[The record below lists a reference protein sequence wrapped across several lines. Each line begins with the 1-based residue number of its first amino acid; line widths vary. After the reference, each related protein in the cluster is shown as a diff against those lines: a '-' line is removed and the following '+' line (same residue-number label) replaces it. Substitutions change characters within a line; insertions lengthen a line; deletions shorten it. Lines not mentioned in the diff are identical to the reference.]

1 MYRHVQKFSLSLA
14 IDQLSEGLVM
24 KLSRKIALIL
34 AFAIFLPSMSVLS
47 STAEASTA
55 PAFCSTTNY
64 LVMANSLTNAASV
77 AITSTFPGALV
88 GDLSQVELNG
98 FSQNIFNTVTL
109 QTNASAFSLAMTT
122 LLGNI
127 ATLVATPATQVLQ
140 TTDLTT
146 VYTPGF
152 AASTFGPGVYTSPT
166 SINVPANQ
174 SITLNGGGNANAT
187 FIFVASA
194 AITFG
199 AGVQILL
206 TNGAQASNVYW
217 LGGAIS
223 GATTIGASSYIQ
235 GTFLDNGATTLGAGV
250 VVNGQVL
257 VTGSLT
263 FGAGVVIHGM
273 GPSSSCAVVAPTLS
287 VSFTDATL
295 GNATIGTPYSDF
307 IAAVTLSNGAL
318 SGQSVTYSTSSALPT
333 GLSLNA
339 ATGYVT
345 GTAASSVA
353 AGTYPLVITATS
365 TGYTSQTA
373 TVNIVVIA
381 AVVAPTLSVSFT
393 DATLGN
399 ATIGTPYSDFIA
411 AVTLSN
417 GALSG
422 QSVTYSTSSALPTGL
437 SLNAATGYVTGTA
450 ASSVAAGTYPLV
462 ITATSTGYT
471 SQTAIVSFAVLPPIT
486 IPPTLSISFTD
497 LLLANAIIGTPYSDF
512 IAAVTLSNA
521 TPTNQVV
528 SYAAVSALPNGLT
541 LNQTNGQVVGV
552 VSGSVSPGNYSF
564 TFQASAVGYTT
575 QISTVNLSVF
585 PAFVTNYSL
594 SFNDATLN
602 DAVVGTFYSDNVSAV
617 ARTNFTITSQPITY
631 STTSVLPPGLSLNS
645 SNGFLF
651 GVPTSGPTK
660 TYLLNIMAS
669 AYGYPSQTTVVSMVV
684 SSNAIVG
691 FTKSA
696 TVLFALNKS
705 LLTSAAVKQI
715 AVIAKYV
722 VTNQLTKVNVVGTTS
737 FVGGT
742 ATNTVLALAR
752 ASAVMKLLRVDIGT
766 SVHCVISAIR
776 TNLPTARSSYSAIVQ
791 Y

>member
-1 MYRHVQKFSLSLA
+1 MDRHVRTCLEIQSYPCHSTTLK
-14 IDQLSEGLVM
+14 GLFM
-24 KLSRKIALIL
+24 KLKRKIVLIL
-34 AFAIFLPSMSVLS
+34 TFAILSPSISILGS
-47 STAEASTA
+47 SAGASIA

-64 LVMANSLTNAASV
+64 LVLANSLTNAASV

-88 GDLSQVELNG
+88 GDSSQVELNG
-98 FSQNIFNTVTL
+98 FSQNVFNTVAL
-109 QTNASAFSLAMTT
+109 QTSPSAFSSAMTT

-127 ATLVATPATQVLQ
+127 ATVVSTPATQLLQ

-146 VYTPGF
+146 DYTSGF
-152 AASTFGPGVYTSPT
+152 AAGNFGPGVYTSST
-166 SINVPANQ
+166 AISVAANQ
-174 SITLNGGGNANAT
+174 SITLNGGGNSNAT

-199 AGVQILL
+199 ASVQILL

-223 GATTIGASSYIQ
+223 GATTIGASSNVQ

-263 FGAGVVIHGM
+263 FGAGDVIHGV

-365 TGYTSQTA
+365 
-373 TVNIVVIA
+373 
-381 AVVAPTLSVSFT
+381 P
-393 DATLGN
+393 
-399 ATIGTPYSDFIA
+399 
-411 AVTLSN
+411 
-417 GALSG
+417 
-422 QSVTYSTSSALPTGL
+422 
-437 SLNAATGYVTGTA
+437 
-450 ASSVAAGTYPLV
+450 
-462 ITATSTGYT
+462 GYT

-497 LLLANAIIGTPYSDF
+497 LLLANATIGTPYSDF
-512 IAAVTLSNA
+512 VAAVTLSNA

-541 LNQTNGQVVGV
+541 LNQTNGQIVGV
-552 VSGSVSPGNYSF
+552 ISGSVSPGNYSF
-564 TFQASAVGYTT
+564 IFQASAVGYIT
-575 QISTVNLSVF
+575 QTGTVSLSVF
-585 PAFVTNYSL
+585 PAVVTNYSL
-594 SFNDATLN
+594 SFTDATLN
-602 DAVVGTFYSDNVSAV
+602 DAVVGTFYSDNISAV

-631 STTSVLPPGLSLNS
+631 STTSVLPPGLTLNS
-645 SNGFLF
+645 SNGFLY
-651 GVPTSGPTK
+651 GVPLSGPAK
-660 TYLLNIMAS
+660 TYSLNIVA
-669 AYGYPSQTTVVSMVV
+669 AATGYPSQTTVVSLVV
-684 SSNAIVG
+684 NSDAIIG

-696 TVLFALNKS
+696 TVLFAFNKS
-705 LLTSAAVKQI
+705 LLTSSAVKQI

-722 VTNQLTKVNVVGTTS
+722 VANQLTKVNVVGTTS

-752 ASAVMKLLRVDIGT
+752 ASAVVKLLRVDIGT
-766 SVHCVISAIR
+766 SVHCVISAIS

>member
-1 MYRHVQKFSLSLA
+1 
-14 IDQLSEGLVM
+14 M
-24 KLSRKIALIL
+24 KLKRKIVLIL
-34 AFAIFLPSMSVLS
+34 TFAILSPSILILGS
-47 STAEASTA
+47 SAGASIA

-64 LVMANSLTNAASV
+64 LVLANSLTNAASV

-88 GDLSQVELNG
+88 GDSSQVELNG
-98 FSQNIFNTVTL
+98 FSQNVFNTVAL
-109 QTNASAFSLAMTT
+109 QTSPSAFSSAMTT

-127 ATLVATPATQVLQ
+127 ATVVSTPATQLLQ

-146 VYTPGF
+146 DYTSGF
-152 AASTFGPGVYTSPT
+152 AAGNFGPGVYTS
-166 SINVPANQ
+166 SAAISVAANQ
-174 SITLNGGGNANAT
+174 SITLNGGGNSNAT

-199 AGVQILL
+199 ASVQILL

-223 GATTIGASSYIQ
+223 GATTIGASSNVQ
-235 GTFLDNGATTLGAGV
+235 GTFLDNGATTLGAGA

-263 FGAGVVIHGM
+263 FGAGDVIHGV

-365 TGYTSQTA
+365 
-373 TVNIVVIA
+373 
-381 AVVAPTLSVSFT
+381 P
-393 DATLGN
+393 
-399 ATIGTPYSDFIA
+399 
-411 AVTLSN
+411 
-417 GALSG
+417 
-422 QSVTYSTSSALPTGL
+422 
-437 SLNAATGYVTGTA
+437 
-450 ASSVAAGTYPLV
+450 
-462 ITATSTGYT
+462 GYT

-497 LLLANAIIGTPYSDF
+497 LLLANATIGTPYSDF
-512 IAAVTLSNA
+512 VAAVTLSNA

-541 LNQTNGQVVGV
+541 LNQTNGQIVGV
-552 VSGSVSPGNYSF
+552 ISGSVSPGNYSF
-564 TFQASAVGYTT
+564 IFQASAVGYIT
-575 QISTVNLSVF
+575 QTGTVSLSVF
-585 PAFVTNYSL
+585 PAVVTNYSL
-594 SFNDATLN
+594 SFTDATLN
-602 DAVVGTFYSDNVSAV
+602 DAVVGTFYSDNISAV

-631 STTSVLPPGLSLNS
+631 STTSVLPPGLTLNS
-645 SNGFLF
+645 SNGFLY
-651 GVPTSGPTK
+651 GVPLSGPAK
-660 TYLLNIMAS
+660 TYSLNIVA
-669 AYGYPSQTTVVSMVV
+669 AATGYPSQTTVVSLVV
-684 SSNAIVG
+684 NSDAIIG

-696 TVLFALNKS
+696 TVLFAFNKS
-705 LLTSAAVKQI
+705 LLTSSAVKQI

-722 VTNQLTKVNVVGTTS
+722 VANQLTKVNVVGTTS

-752 ASAVMKLLRVDIGT
+752 ASAVVKLLRVDIGT
-766 SVHCVISAIR
+766 SVHCVISAIS

>member
-1 MYRHVQKFSLSLA
+1 
-14 IDQLSEGLVM
+14 M
-24 KLSRKIALIL
+24 KLKRKIVLIL
-34 AFAIFLPSMSVLS
+34 TFAILSPSISILGS
-47 STAEASTA
+47 SAGASIA

-64 LVMANSLTNAASV
+64 LVLANSLTNAASV

-88 GDLSQVELNG
+88 GDSSQVELNG
-98 FSQNIFNTVTL
+98 FSQNVFNTVAL
-109 QTNASAFSLAMTT
+109 QTSPSAFSSAMTT

-127 ATLVATPATQVLQ
+127 ATVVSMPATQLLQ

-146 VYTPGF
+146 DYTSGF
-152 AASTFGPGVYTSPT
+152 AAGNFGPGVYTSST
-166 SINVPANQ
+166 AISVAANQ
-174 SITLNGGGNANAT
+174 SITLNGGGNSNAT

-199 AGVQILL
+199 ASVQILL

-223 GATTIGASSYIQ
+223 GATTIGASSNVQ

-263 FGAGVVIHGM
+263 FGAGDVIHGV

-365 TGYTSQTA
+365 
-373 TVNIVVIA
+373 
-381 AVVAPTLSVSFT
+381 P
-393 DATLGN
+393 
-399 ATIGTPYSDFIA
+399 
-411 AVTLSN
+411 
-417 GALSG
+417 
-422 QSVTYSTSSALPTGL
+422 
-437 SLNAATGYVTGTA
+437 
-450 ASSVAAGTYPLV
+450 
-462 ITATSTGYT
+462 GYT

-497 LLLANAIIGTPYSDF
+497 LLLANATIGTPYSDF
-512 IAAVTLSNA
+512 VAAVTLSNA

-541 LNQTNGQVVGV
+541 LNQTNGQIVGV
-552 VSGSVSPGNYSF
+552 ISGSVSPGNYSF
-564 TFQASAVGYTT
+564 IFQASAVGYIT
-575 QISTVNLSVF
+575 QTGTVSLSVF
-585 PAFVTNYSL
+585 PAVVTNYSL
-594 SFNDATLN
+594 SFTDATLN
-602 DAVVGTFYSDNVSAV
+602 DAVVGTFYSDNISAV

-631 STTSVLPPGLSLNS
+631 STTSVLPPGLTLNS
-645 SNGFLF
+645 SNGFLY
-651 GVPTSGPTK
+651 GVPLSGPAK
-660 TYLLNIMAS
+660 TYSLNIVA
-669 AYGYPSQTTVVSMVV
+669 AATGYPSQTTVVSLVV
-684 SSNAIVG
+684 NSDAIIG

-696 TVLFALNKS
+696 TVLFAFNKS
-705 LLTSAAVKQI
+705 LLTSSAVKQI

-722 VTNQLTKVNVVGTTS
+722 VANQLTKVNVVGTTS

-752 ASAVMKLLRVDIGT
+752 ASAVVKLLRVDIGT
-766 SVHCVISAIR
+766 SVHCVISAIS

>member
-1 MYRHVQKFSLSLA
+1 
-14 IDQLSEGLVM
+14 M
-24 KLSRKIALIL
+24 KLKRKIVLIL
-34 AFAIFLPSMSVLS
+34 TFAILSPSISILGS
-47 STAEASTA
+47 SAGASIA

-64 LVMANSLTNAASV
+64 LVLANSLTNAASV

-88 GDLSQVELNG
+88 GDSSQVELNG
-98 FSQNIFNTVTL
+98 FSQNVFNTVAL
-109 QTNASAFSLAMTT
+109 QTSPSAFSSAMTT

-127 ATLVATPATQVLQ
+127 ATVVSTPATQLLQ

-146 VYTPGF
+146 DYTSGF
-152 AASTFGPGVYTSPT
+152 AAGNFGPGVYTSST
-166 SINVPANQ
+166 AISVAANQ
-174 SITLNGGGNANAT
+174 SITLNGGGNSNAT

-199 AGVQILL
+199 ASVQILL

-223 GATTIGASSYIQ
+223 GAITIGASSNVQ

-263 FGAGVVIHGM
+263 FGAGDVIHGV

-365 TGYTSQTA
+365 
-373 TVNIVVIA
+373 
-381 AVVAPTLSVSFT
+381 P
-393 DATLGN
+393 
-399 ATIGTPYSDFIA
+399 
-411 AVTLSN
+411 
-417 GALSG
+417 
-422 QSVTYSTSSALPTGL
+422 
-437 SLNAATGYVTGTA
+437 
-450 ASSVAAGTYPLV
+450 
-462 ITATSTGYT
+462 GYT

-497 LLLANAIIGTPYSDF
+497 LLLANATIGTPYSDF
-512 IAAVTLSNA
+512 VAAVTLSNA

-541 LNQTNGQVVGV
+541 LNQTNGQIVGV
-552 VSGSVSPGNYSF
+552 ISGSVSPGNYPF
-564 TFQASAVGYTT
+564 IFQASAVGYIT
-575 QISTVNLSVF
+575 QTGTVSLSVF
-585 PAFVTNYSL
+585 PAVVTNYSL
-594 SFNDATLN
+594 SFTDATLN
-602 DAVVGTFYSDNVSAV
+602 DAVVGTFYSDNISAV

-631 STTSVLPPGLSLNS
+631 STTSVLPPGLTLNS
-645 SNGFLF
+645 SNGFLY
-651 GVPTSGPTK
+651 GVPLSGPAK
-660 TYLLNIMAS
+660 TYSLNIVA
-669 AYGYPSQTTVVSMVV
+669 AATGYPSQTTVVSLVV
-684 SSNAIVG
+684 NSDAIIG

-696 TVLFALNKS
+696 TVLFAFNKS
-705 LLTSAAVKQI
+705 LLTSSAVKQI

-722 VTNQLTKVNVVGTTS
+722 VANQLTKVNVVGTTS

-752 ASAVMKLLRVDIGT
+752 ASAVVKLLRVDIGT
-766 SVHCVISAIR
+766 SVHCVISAIS

>member
-1 MYRHVQKFSLSLA
+1 
-14 IDQLSEGLVM
+14 M
-24 KLSRKIALIL
+24 KLKRKIVLIL
-34 AFAIFLPSMSVLS
+34 TFAILSPSISILGS
-47 STAEASTA
+47 SAGASIA

-64 LVMANSLTNAASV
+64 LVLANSLTNAASV

-88 GDLSQVELNG
+88 GDSSQVELNG
-98 FSQNIFNTVTL
+98 FSQNVFNTVAL
-109 QTNASAFSLAMTT
+109 QTSPSAFSSAMTT

-127 ATLVATPATQVLQ
+127 ATVVSTPATQLLQ

-146 VYTPGF
+146 DYTSGF
-152 AASTFGPGVYTSPT
+152 AAGNFGPGVYTS
-166 SINVPANQ
+166 SAAISVAANQ
-174 SITLNGGGNANAT
+174 SITLNGGGNSNAT

-199 AGVQILL
+199 ASVQILL

-223 GATTIGASSYIQ
+223 GATTIGASSNVQ

-263 FGAGVVIHGM
+263 FGAGDVIHGV

-365 TGYTSQTA
+365 
-373 TVNIVVIA
+373 
-381 AVVAPTLSVSFT
+381 P
-393 DATLGN
+393 
-399 ATIGTPYSDFIA
+399 
-411 AVTLSN
+411 
-417 GALSG
+417 
-422 QSVTYSTSSALPTGL
+422 
-437 SLNAATGYVTGTA
+437 
-450 ASSVAAGTYPLV
+450 
-462 ITATSTGYT
+462 GYT

-497 LLLANAIIGTPYSDF
+497 LLLANATIGTPYSDF
-512 IAAVTLSNA
+512 VAAVTLSNA

-541 LNQTNGQVVGV
+541 LNQTNGQIVGV
-552 VSGSVSPGNYSF
+552 ISGSVSPGNYSF
-564 TFQASAVGYTT
+564 IFQASAVGYIT
-575 QISTVNLSVF
+575 QTGTVSLSVF
-585 PAFVTNYSL
+585 PAVVTNYSL
-594 SFNDATLN
+594 SFTDATLN
-602 DAVVGTFYSDNVSAV
+602 DAVVGTFYSDNISAV

-631 STTSVLPPGLSLNS
+631 STTSVLPPGLTLNS
-645 SNGFLF
+645 SNGFLY
-651 GVPTSGPTK
+651 GVPLSGPAK
-660 TYLLNIMAS
+660 TYSLNIVA
-669 AYGYPSQTTVVSMVV
+669 AANGYPSQTTVVSLVV
-684 SSNAIVG
+684 NSNAIIG

-696 TVLFALNKS
+696 TVLFAFNKS
-705 LLTSAAVKQI
+705 LLTSSAVKQI

-722 VTNQLTKVNVVGTTS
+722 VANQLTKVNVVGTTS

-752 ASAVMKLLRVDIGT
+752 ASAVVKLLRVDIGT
-766 SVHCVISAIR
+766 SVHCVISAIS

>member
-1 MYRHVQKFSLSLA
+1 
-14 IDQLSEGLVM
+14 M
-24 KLSRKIALIL
+24 KLKRKIVLIL
-34 AFAIFLPSMSVLS
+34 TFAILSPSISILGS
-47 STAEASTA
+47 SAGASIA

-64 LVMANSLTNAASV
+64 LVLANSLTNAASV

-88 GDLSQVELNG
+88 GDSSQVELNG
-98 FSQNIFNTVTL
+98 FSQNVFNTVAL
-109 QTNASAFSLAMTT
+109 QTSPSAFSSAMTT

-127 ATLVATPATQVLQ
+127 ATVVSTPATQLLQ

-146 VYTPGF
+146 DYTSGF
-152 AASTFGPGVYTSPT
+152 AAGNFGPGVYTS
-166 SINVPANQ
+166 SAAISVAANQ
-174 SITLNGGGNANAT
+174 SITLNGGGNSNAT

-199 AGVQILL
+199 ASVQILL

-223 GATTIGASSYIQ
+223 GATTIGASSNVQ
-235 GTFLDNGATTLGAGV
+235 GTFLDNGATTLGAGA

-263 FGAGVVIHGM
+263 FGAGDVIHGV

-365 TGYTSQTA
+365 
-373 TVNIVVIA
+373 
-381 AVVAPTLSVSFT
+381 P
-393 DATLGN
+393 
-399 ATIGTPYSDFIA
+399 
-411 AVTLSN
+411 
-417 GALSG
+417 
-422 QSVTYSTSSALPTGL
+422 
-437 SLNAATGYVTGTA
+437 
-450 ASSVAAGTYPLV
+450 
-462 ITATSTGYT
+462 GYT

-497 LLLANAIIGTPYSDF
+497 LLLANATIGTPYSDF
-512 IAAVTLSNA
+512 VAAVTLSNA

-541 LNQTNGQVVGV
+541 LNQTNGQIVGV
-552 VSGSVSPGNYSF
+552 ISGSVSPGNYSF
-564 TFQASAVGYTT
+564 IFQASAVGYIT
-575 QISTVNLSVF
+575 QTGTVSLSVF
-585 PAFVTNYSL
+585 PAVVTNYSL
-594 SFNDATLN
+594 SFTDATLN
-602 DAVVGTFYSDNVSAV
+602 DAVVGTFYSDNISAV

-631 STTSVLPPGLSLNS
+631 STTSVLPPGLTLNS
-645 SNGFLF
+645 SNGFLY
-651 GVPTSGPTK
+651 GVPLSGPAK
-660 TYLLNIMAS
+660 TYSLNIVA
-669 AYGYPSQTTVVSMVV
+669 AATGYPSQTTVVSLVV
-684 SSNAIVG
+684 NSDAIIG

-696 TVLFALNKS
+696 TVLFAFNKS
-705 LLTSAAVKQI
+705 LLTSSAVKQI

-722 VTNQLTKVNVVGTTS
+722 VANQLTKVNVVGTTS

-752 ASAVMKLLRVDIGT
+752 ASAVVKLLRVDIGT
-766 SVHCVISAIR
+766 SVHCVISAIS

>member
-1 MYRHVQKFSLSLA
+1 
-14 IDQLSEGLVM
+14 M
-24 KLSRKIALIL
+24 KLKRKIVLIL
-34 AFAIFLPSMSVLS
+34 TFAILSPSISILGS
-47 STAEASTA
+47 SAGASIA

-64 LVMANSLTNAASV
+64 LVLANSLTNAASV
-77 AITSTFPGALV
+77 AITSTFPSALV
-88 GDLSQVELNG
+88 GDSSQVELNG
-98 FSQNIFNTVTL
+98 FSQNVFNTVAL
-109 QTNASAFSLAMTT
+109 QTSPSAFSSAMTT

-127 ATLVATPATQVLQ
+127 ATVVSTPATQLLQ

-146 VYTPGF
+146 DYTSGF
-152 AASTFGPGVYTSPT
+152 AAGNFGPGVYTS
-166 SINVPANQ
+166 SAAISVAANQ
-174 SITLNGGGNANAT
+174 SITLNGGGNSNAT

-199 AGVQILL
+199 ASVQILL

-223 GATTIGASSYIQ
+223 GATTIGASSNVQ

-263 FGAGVVIHGM
+263 FGAGDVIHGV

-365 TGYTSQTA
+365 
-373 TVNIVVIA
+373 
-381 AVVAPTLSVSFT
+381 P
-393 DATLGN
+393 
-399 ATIGTPYSDFIA
+399 
-411 AVTLSN
+411 
-417 GALSG
+417 
-422 QSVTYSTSSALPTGL
+422 
-437 SLNAATGYVTGTA
+437 
-450 ASSVAAGTYPLV
+450 
-462 ITATSTGYT
+462 GYT

-497 LLLANAIIGTPYSDF
+497 LLLANATIGTPYSDF
-512 IAAVTLSNA
+512 VAAVTLSNA

-541 LNQTNGQVVGV
+541 LNQTNGQIVGV
-552 VSGSVSPGNYSF
+552 ISGSVSPGNYPF
-564 TFQASAVGYTT
+564 IFQASAVGYIT
-575 QISTVNLSVF
+575 QTGTVSLSVF
-585 PAFVTNYSL
+585 PAVVTNYSL
-594 SFNDATLN
+594 SFTDATLN
-602 DAVVGTFYSDNVSAV
+602 DAVVGTFYSDNISAV

-631 STTSVLPPGLSLNS
+631 STTSVLPPGLTLNS
-645 SNGFLF
+645 SNGFLY
-651 GVPTSGPTK
+651 GVPLSGPAK
-660 TYLLNIMAS
+660 TYSLNIVA
-669 AYGYPSQTTVVSMVV
+669 AATGYPSQTTVVSLVV
-684 SSNAIVG
+684 NSDAIIG

-696 TVLFALNKS
+696 TVLFAFNKS
-705 LLTSAAVKQI
+705 LLTSSAVKQI

-722 VTNQLTKVNVVGTTS
+722 VANQLTKVNVVGTTS

-752 ASAVMKLLRVDIGT
+752 ASAVVKLLRVDIGT
-766 SVHCVISAIR
+766 SVHCVISAIS

>member
-1 MYRHVQKFSLSLA
+1 
-14 IDQLSEGLVM
+14 M
-24 KLSRKIALIL
+24 KLKRKIVLIL
-34 AFAIFLPSMSVLS
+34 TFAILSPSISILGS
-47 STAEASTA
+47 SAGASIA

-64 LVMANSLTNAASV
+64 LVLANSLTNAASV

-88 GDLSQVELNG
+88 GDSSQVELNG
-98 FSQNIFNTVTL
+98 FSQNVFNTVAL
-109 QTNASAFSLAMTT
+109 QTSPSAFSSAMTT

-127 ATLVATPATQVLQ
+127 ATVVSMPATQLLQ

-146 VYTPGF
+146 DYTSGF
-152 AASTFGPGVYTSPT
+152 AAGNFGPGVYTS
-166 SINVPANQ
+166 SAAISVAANQ
-174 SITLNGGGNANAT
+174 SITLNGGGNSNAT

-199 AGVQILL
+199 ASVQILL

-223 GATTIGASSYIQ
+223 GATTIGASSNVQ

-263 FGAGVVIHGM
+263 FGAGDVIHGV

-365 TGYTSQTA
+365 
-373 TVNIVVIA
+373 
-381 AVVAPTLSVSFT
+381 P
-393 DATLGN
+393 
-399 ATIGTPYSDFIA
+399 
-411 AVTLSN
+411 
-417 GALSG
+417 
-422 QSVTYSTSSALPTGL
+422 
-437 SLNAATGYVTGTA
+437 
-450 ASSVAAGTYPLV
+450 
-462 ITATSTGYT
+462 GYT

-497 LLLANAIIGTPYSDF
+497 LLLANATIGTPYSDF
-512 IAAVTLSNA
+512 VAAVTLSNA

-541 LNQTNGQVVGV
+541 LNQTNGQIVGV
-552 VSGSVSPGNYSF
+552 ISGSVSPGNYSF
-564 TFQASAVGYTT
+564 IFQASAVGYIT
-575 QISTVNLSVF
+575 QTGTVSLSVF
-585 PAFVTNYSL
+585 PAVVTNYSL
-594 SFNDATLN
+594 SFTDATLN
-602 DAVVGTFYSDNVSAV
+602 DAVVGTFYSDNISAV

-631 STTSVLPPGLSLNS
+631 STTSVLPPGLTLNS
-645 SNGFLF
+645 SNGFLY
-651 GVPTSGPTK
+651 GVPLSGPAK
-660 TYLLNIMAS
+660 TYSLNIVA
-669 AYGYPSQTTVVSMVV
+669 AANGYPSQTTVVSLVV
-684 SSNAIVG
+684 NSNAIIG

-696 TVLFALNKS
+696 TVLFAFNKS
-705 LLTSAAVKQI
+705 LLTSSAVKQI

-722 VTNQLTKVNVVGTTS
+722 VANQLTKVNVVGTTS

-752 ASAVMKLLRVDIGT
+752 ASAVVKLLRVDIGT
-766 SVHCVISAIR
+766 SVHCVISAIS

>member
-1 MYRHVQKFSLSLA
+1 
-14 IDQLSEGLVM
+14 M
-24 KLSRKIALIL
+24 KLKRKIVLIL
-34 AFAIFLPSMSVLS
+34 TFAILSPSISILGS
-47 STAEASTA
+47 SAGASIA

-64 LVMANSLTNAASV
+64 LVLANSLTNAASV

-88 GDLSQVELNG
+88 GDSSQVELNG
-98 FSQNIFNTVTL
+98 FSQNVFNTVAL
-109 QTNASAFSLAMTT
+109 QTSPSAFSSAMTT

-127 ATLVATPATQVLQ
+127 ATVVSTPATQLLQ

-146 VYTPGF
+146 DYTSGF
-152 AASTFGPGVYTSPT
+152 AAGNFGPGVYTS
-166 SINVPANQ
+166 SAAISVAANQ
-174 SITLNGGGNANAT
+174 SITLNGGGNSNAT

-199 AGVQILL
+199 ASVQILL

-223 GATTIGASSYIQ
+223 GATTIGASSNVQ
-235 GTFLDNGATTLGAGV
+235 GTFLDNGATTLGAGA

-263 FGAGVVIHGM
+263 FGAGDVIHGV

-365 TGYTSQTA
+365 
-373 TVNIVVIA
+373 
-381 AVVAPTLSVSFT
+381 P
-393 DATLGN
+393 
-399 ATIGTPYSDFIA
+399 
-411 AVTLSN
+411 
-417 GALSG
+417 
-422 QSVTYSTSSALPTGL
+422 
-437 SLNAATGYVTGTA
+437 
-450 ASSVAAGTYPLV
+450 
-462 ITATSTGYT
+462 GYT

-497 LLLANAIIGTPYSDF
+497 LLLANATIGTPYSDF
-512 IAAVTLSNA
+512 VAAVTLSNA

-541 LNQTNGQVVGV
+541 LNQTNGQIVGV
-552 VSGSVSPGNYSF
+552 ISGSVSPGNYSF
-564 TFQASAVGYTT
+564 IFQASAVGYIT
-575 QISTVNLSVF
+575 QTGTVSLSVF
-585 PAFVTNYSL
+585 PAVVTNYSL
-594 SFNDATLN
+594 SFTDATLN
-602 DAVVGTFYSDNVSAV
+602 DAVVGTFYSDNISAV

-631 STTSVLPPGLSLNS
+631 STTSVLPPGLTLNS
-645 SNGFLF
+645 SNGFLY
-651 GVPTSGPTK
+651 GVPLSGPAK
-660 TYLLNIMAS
+660 TYSLNIVA
-669 AYGYPSQTTVVSMVV
+669 AANGYPSQTTVVSLVV
-684 SSNAIVG
+684 NSDAIIG

-696 TVLFALNKS
+696 TVLFAFNKS
-705 LLTSAAVKQI
+705 LLTSSAVKQI

-722 VTNQLTKVNVVGTTS
+722 VANQLTKVNVVGTTS

-752 ASAVMKLLRVDIGT
+752 ASAVVKLLRVDIGT
-766 SVHCVISAIR
+766 SVHCVISAIS

>member
-1 MYRHVQKFSLSLA
+1 MYGHVQKFSLSLA
-14 IDQLSEGLVM
+14 IDQLSEWLVM

-373 TVNIVVIA
+373 
-381 AVVAPTLSVSFT
+381 
-393 DATLGN
+393 
-399 ATIGTPYSDFIA
+399 
-411 AVTLSN
+411 
-417 GALSG
+417 
-422 QSVTYSTSSALPTGL
+422 
-437 SLNAATGYVTGTA
+437 
-450 ASSVAAGTYPLV
+450 
-462 ITATSTGYT
+462 
-471 SQTAIVSFAVLPPIT
+471 IVSFAVLPPIT

-575 QISTVNLSVF
+575 QIGTVNLSVF

>member
-1 MYRHVQKFSLSLA
+1 
-14 IDQLSEGLVM
+14 M
-24 KLSRKIALIL
+24 KLKRKIVLIL
-34 AFAIFLPSMSVLS
+34 TFAILSPSISILGS
-47 STAEASTA
+47 SAGASIA

-64 LVMANSLTNAASV
+64 LVLANSLTNAASV

-88 GDLSQVELNG
+88 GDSSQVELNG
-98 FSQNIFNTVTL
+98 FSQNVFNTVAL
-109 QTNASAFSLAMTT
+109 QTSPSAFSSAMTT

-127 ATLVATPATQVLQ
+127 ATVVSTPATQLLQ

-146 VYTPGF
+146 DYTSGF
-152 AASTFGPGVYTSPT
+152 AAGNFGPGVYTS
-166 SINVPANQ
+166 SAAISVAANQ
-174 SITLNGGGNANAT
+174 SITLNGGGNSNAT

-199 AGVQILL
+199 ASVQILL

-223 GATTIGASSYIQ
+223 GATTIGASSNVQ

-263 FGAGVVIHGM
+263 FGAGDVIHGV

-365 TGYTSQTA
+365 
-373 TVNIVVIA
+373 
-381 AVVAPTLSVSFT
+381 P
-393 DATLGN
+393 
-399 ATIGTPYSDFIA
+399 
-411 AVTLSN
+411 
-417 GALSG
+417 
-422 QSVTYSTSSALPTGL
+422 
-437 SLNAATGYVTGTA
+437 
-450 ASSVAAGTYPLV
+450 
-462 ITATSTGYT
+462 GYT

-497 LLLANAIIGTPYSDF
+497 LLLANATIGTPYSDF
-512 IAAVTLSNA
+512 VAAVTLSNA

-541 LNQTNGQVVGV
+541 LNQTNGQIVGV
-552 VSGSVSPGNYSF
+552 ISGSVSPGNYSF
-564 TFQASAVGYTT
+564 IFQASAVGYIT
-575 QISTVNLSVF
+575 QTGTVSLSVF
-585 PAFVTNYSL
+585 PAVVTNYSL
-594 SFNDATLN
+594 SFTDATLN
-602 DAVVGTFYSDNVSAV
+602 DAVVGTFYSDNISAV

-631 STTSVLPPGLSLNS
+631 STTSVLPPGLTLNS
-645 SNGFLF
+645 SNGFLY
-651 GVPTSGPTK
+651 GVPLSGPAK
-660 TYLLNIMAS
+660 TYSLNIVA
-669 AYGYPSQTTVVSMVV
+669 AANGYPSQTTVVSLVV
-684 SSNAIVG
+684 NSDAIIG

-696 TVLFALNKS
+696 TVLFAFNKS
-705 LLTSAAVKQI
+705 LLTSSAVKQI

-722 VTNQLTKVNVVGTTS
+722 VANQLTKVNVVGTTS

-752 ASAVMKLLRVDIGT
+752 ASAVVKLLRVDIGT
-766 SVHCVISAIR
+766 SVHCVISAIS

>member
-1 MYRHVQKFSLSLA
+1 
-14 IDQLSEGLVM
+14 M
-24 KLSRKIALIL
+24 KLKRKIVLIL
-34 AFAIFLPSMSVLS
+34 TFAILSPSISILGS
-47 STAEASTA
+47 SAGASIA

-64 LVMANSLTNAASV
+64 LVLANSLTNAASV

-88 GDLSQVELNG
+88 GDSSQVELNG
-98 FSQNIFNTVTL
+98 FSQNVFNTVAL
-109 QTNASAFSLAMTT
+109 QTSPSAFSSAMTT

-127 ATLVATPATQVLQ
+127 ATVVSTPATQLLQ

-146 VYTPGF
+146 DYTSGF
-152 AASTFGPGVYTSPT
+152 AAGNFGPGVYTS
-166 SINVPANQ
+166 SAAISVAANQ
-174 SITLNGGGNANAT
+174 SITLNGGGNSNAT

-199 AGVQILL
+199 ASVQILL

-223 GATTIGASSYIQ
+223 GATTIGASSNVQ

-263 FGAGVVIHGM
+263 FGAGDVIHGV

-365 TGYTSQTA
+365 
-373 TVNIVVIA
+373 
-381 AVVAPTLSVSFT
+381 P
-393 DATLGN
+393 
-399 ATIGTPYSDFIA
+399 
-411 AVTLSN
+411 
-417 GALSG
+417 
-422 QSVTYSTSSALPTGL
+422 
-437 SLNAATGYVTGTA
+437 
-450 ASSVAAGTYPLV
+450 
-462 ITATSTGYT
+462 GYT

-497 LLLANAIIGTPYSDF
+497 LLLANATIGTPYSDF
-512 IAAVTLSNA
+512 VAAVTLSNA

-541 LNQTNGQVVGV
+541 LNQTNGQIVGV
-552 VSGSVSPGNYSF
+552 ISGSVSPGNYSF
-564 TFQASAVGYTT
+564 IFQASAVGYIT
-575 QISTVNLSVF
+575 QTGTVSLSVF
-585 PAFVTNYSL
+585 PAVVTNYSL
-594 SFNDATLN
+594 SFTDATLN
-602 DAVVGTFYSDNVSAV
+602 DAVVGTFYSDNISAV

-631 STTSVLPPGLSLNS
+631 STTSVLPPGLTLNS
-645 SNGFLF
+645 SNGFLY
-651 GVPTSGPTK
+651 GVPLSGPAK
-660 TYLLNIMAS
+660 TYSLNIVA
-669 AYGYPSQTTVVSMVV
+669 AATGYPSQTTVVSLVV
-684 SSNAIVG
+684 NSDAIIG

-696 TVLFALNKS
+696 TVLFAFNKS
-705 LLTSAAVKQI
+705 LLTSSAVKQI

-722 VTNQLTKVNVVGTTS
+722 VANQLTKVNVVGTTS

-752 ASAVMKLLRVDIGT
+752 ASAVVKLLRVDIGT
-766 SVHCVISAIR
+766 SVQCVISAIS

>member
-1 MYRHVQKFSLSLA
+1 
-14 IDQLSEGLVM
+14 M
-24 KLSRKIALIL
+24 KLKRKIVLIL
-34 AFAIFLPSMSVLS
+34 TFAILSPSISILGS
-47 STAEASTA
+47 SAGASIA

-64 LVMANSLTNAASV
+64 LVLANSLTNAASV

-88 GDLSQVELNG
+88 GDSSQVELNG
-98 FSQNIFNTVTL
+98 FSQNVFNTVAL
-109 QTNASAFSLAMTT
+109 QTSPSAFSSAMTT

-127 ATLVATPATQVLQ
+127 ATVVSMPATQLLQ

-146 VYTPGF
+146 DYTSGF
-152 AASTFGPGVYTSPT
+152 AAGNFGPGVYTS
-166 SINVPANQ
+166 SAAISVAANQ
-174 SITLNGGGNANAT
+174 SITLNGGGNSNAT

-199 AGVQILL
+199 ASVQILL

-223 GATTIGASSYIQ
+223 GATTIGASSNVQ

-263 FGAGVVIHGM
+263 FGAGDVIHGV

-365 TGYTSQTA
+365 
-373 TVNIVVIA
+373 
-381 AVVAPTLSVSFT
+381 P
-393 DATLGN
+393 
-399 ATIGTPYSDFIA
+399 
-411 AVTLSN
+411 
-417 GALSG
+417 
-422 QSVTYSTSSALPTGL
+422 
-437 SLNAATGYVTGTA
+437 
-450 ASSVAAGTYPLV
+450 
-462 ITATSTGYT
+462 GYT

-497 LLLANAIIGTPYSDF
+497 LLLANATIGTPYSDF
-512 IAAVTLSNA
+512 VAAVTLSNA

-541 LNQTNGQVVGV
+541 LNQTNGQIVGV
-552 VSGSVSPGNYSF
+552 ISGSVSPGNYSF
-564 TFQASAVGYTT
+564 IFQASAVGYIT
-575 QISTVNLSVF
+575 QTGTVSLSVF
-585 PAFVTNYSL
+585 PAVVTNYSL
-594 SFNDATLN
+594 SFTDATLN
-602 DAVVGTFYSDNVSAV
+602 DAVVGTFYSDNISAV

-631 STTSVLPPGLSLNS
+631 STTSVLPPGLTLNS
-645 SNGFLF
+645 SNGFLY
-651 GVPTSGPTK
+651 GVPLSGPAK
-660 TYLLNIMAS
+660 TYSLNIVA
-669 AYGYPSQTTVVSMVV
+669 AATGYPSQTTVVSLVV
-684 SSNAIVG
+684 NSDAIIG

-696 TVLFALNKS
+696 TVLFAFNKS
-705 LLTSAAVKQI
+705 LLTSSAVKQI

-722 VTNQLTKVNVVGTTS
+722 VANQLTKVNVVGTTS

-752 ASAVMKLLRVDIGT
+752 ASAVVKLLRVDIGT
-766 SVHCVISAIR
+766 SVHCVISAIS

>member
-1 MYRHVQKFSLSLA
+1 
-14 IDQLSEGLVM
+14 M
-24 KLSRKIALIL
+24 KLKRKIVLIL
-34 AFAIFLPSMSVLS
+34 TFAILSPSISILGS
-47 STAEASTA
+47 SAGASIA

-64 LVMANSLTNAASV
+64 LVLANSLTNAASV

-88 GDLSQVELNG
+88 GDSSQVELNG
-98 FSQNIFNTVTL
+98 FSQNVFNTVAL
-109 QTNASAFSLAMTT
+109 QTSPSAFSSAMTT

-127 ATLVATPATQVLQ
+127 ATVVSTPATQLLQ

-146 VYTPGF
+146 DYTSGF
-152 AASTFGPGVYTSPT
+152 AAGNFGPGVYTS
-166 SINVPANQ
+166 SAAISVAANQ
-174 SITLNGGGNANAT
+174 SITLNGGGNSNAT

-199 AGVQILL
+199 ASVQILL

-223 GATTIGASSYIQ
+223 GATTIGASSNVQ

-263 FGAGVVIHGM
+263 FGAGDVIHGV

-365 TGYTSQTA
+365 
-373 TVNIVVIA
+373 
-381 AVVAPTLSVSFT
+381 P
-393 DATLGN
+393 
-399 ATIGTPYSDFIA
+399 
-411 AVTLSN
+411 
-417 GALSG
+417 
-422 QSVTYSTSSALPTGL
+422 
-437 SLNAATGYVTGTA
+437 
-450 ASSVAAGTYPLV
+450 
-462 ITATSTGYT
+462 GYT

-497 LLLANAIIGTPYSDF
+497 LLLANATIGTPYSDF
-512 IAAVTLSNA
+512 VAAVTLSNA

-541 LNQTNGQVVGV
+541 LNQTNGQIVGV
-552 VSGSVSPGNYSF
+552 ISGSVSPGNYSF
-564 TFQASAVGYTT
+564 IFQASAVGYIT
-575 QISTVNLSVF
+575 QTGTVSLSVF
-585 PAFVTNYSL
+585 PAVVTNYSL
-594 SFNDATLN
+594 SFTDATLN
-602 DAVVGTFYSDNVSAV
+602 DAVVGTFYSDNISAV

-631 STTSVLPPGLSLNS
+631 STTSVLPPGLTLNS
-645 SNGFLF
+645 SNGFLY
-651 GVPTSGPTK
+651 GVPLSGPAK
-660 TYLLNIMAS
+660 TYSLNIVA
-669 AYGYPSQTTVVSMVV
+669 AATGYPSQTTVVSLVV
-684 SSNAIVG
+684 NSDAIIG

-696 TVLFALNKS
+696 TVLFAFNKS
-705 LLTSAAVKQI
+705 LLTSSAVKQI

-722 VTNQLTKVNVVGTTS
+722 VANQLTKVNVVGTTS

-752 ASAVMKLLRVDIGT
+752 ASAVVKLLRVDIGT
-766 SVHCVISAIR
+766 SVHCVISAIS

>member
-1 MYRHVQKFSLSLA
+1 
-14 IDQLSEGLVM
+14 M
-24 KLSRKIALIL
+24 KLKRKIVLIL
-34 AFAIFLPSMSVLS
+34 TFAILSPSISILGS
-47 STAEASTA
+47 SAGASIA

-64 LVMANSLTNAASV
+64 LVLANSLTNAASV

-88 GDLSQVELNG
+88 GDSSQVELNG
-98 FSQNIFNTVTL
+98 FSQNVFNTVAL
-109 QTNASAFSLAMTT
+109 QTSPSAFSSAMTT

-127 ATLVATPATQVLQ
+127 ATVVSTPATQLLQ

-146 VYTPGF
+146 DYTSGF
-152 AASTFGPGVYTSPT
+152 AAGNFGPGVYTS
-166 SINVPANQ
+166 SAAISVAANQ
-174 SITLNGGGNANAT
+174 SITLNGGGNSNAT

-199 AGVQILL
+199 ASVQILL

-223 GATTIGASSYIQ
+223 GATTIGASSNVQ
-235 GTFLDNGATTLGAGV
+235 GTFLDNGATTLGAGA

-263 FGAGVVIHGM
+263 FGAGDVIHGV

-365 TGYTSQTA
+365 
-373 TVNIVVIA
+373 
-381 AVVAPTLSVSFT
+381 P
-393 DATLGN
+393 
-399 ATIGTPYSDFIA
+399 
-411 AVTLSN
+411 
-417 GALSG
+417 
-422 QSVTYSTSSALPTGL
+422 
-437 SLNAATGYVTGTA
+437 
-450 ASSVAAGTYPLV
+450 
-462 ITATSTGYT
+462 GYT

-497 LLLANAIIGTPYSDF
+497 LLLANATIGTPYSDF
-512 IAAVTLSNA
+512 VAAVTLSNA

-541 LNQTNGQVVGV
+541 LNQTNGQIVGV
-552 VSGSVSPGNYSF
+552 ISGSVSPGNYSF
-564 TFQASAVGYTT
+564 IFQASAVGYIT
-575 QISTVNLSVF
+575 QTGTVSLSVF
-585 PAFVTNYSL
+585 PAVVTNYSL
-594 SFNDATLN
+594 SFTDATLN
-602 DAVVGTFYSDNVSAV
+602 DAVVGTFYSDNISAV

-631 STTSVLPPGLSLNS
+631 STTSVLPPGLTLNS
-645 SNGFLF
+645 SNGFLY
-651 GVPTSGPTK
+651 GVPLSGPAK
-660 TYLLNIMAS
+660 TYSLNIVA
-669 AYGYPSQTTVVSMVV
+669 AANGYPSQTTVVSLVV
-684 SSNAIVG
+684 NSNAIIG

-696 TVLFALNKS
+696 TVLFAFNKS
-705 LLTSAAVKQI
+705 LLTSSAVKQI

-722 VTNQLTKVNVVGTTS
+722 VANQLTKVNVVGTTS

-752 ASAVMKLLRVDIGT
+752 ASAVVKLLRVDIGT
-766 SVHCVISAIR
+766 SVHCVISAIS

>member
-1 MYRHVQKFSLSLA
+1 
-14 IDQLSEGLVM
+14 M
-24 KLSRKIALIL
+24 KLKRKIVLIL
-34 AFAIFLPSMSVLS
+34 TFAILSPSISILGS
-47 STAEASTA
+47 SAGASIA

-64 LVMANSLTNAASV
+64 LVLANSLTNAASV

-88 GDLSQVELNG
+88 GDSSQVELNG
-98 FSQNIFNTVTL
+98 FSQNVFNTVAL
-109 QTNASAFSLAMTT
+109 QTSPSAFSSAMTT

-127 ATLVATPATQVLQ
+127 ATVVSTPATQLLQ

-146 VYTPGF
+146 DYTSGF
-152 AASTFGPGVYTSPT
+152 AAGNFGPGVYTS
-166 SINVPANQ
+166 SAAISVAANQ
-174 SITLNGGGNANAT
+174 SITLNGGGNSNAT

-199 AGVQILL
+199 ASVQILL

-223 GATTIGASSYIQ
+223 GATTIGASSNVQ

-263 FGAGVVIHGM
+263 FGAGDVIHGV

-365 TGYTSQTA
+365 
-373 TVNIVVIA
+373 
-381 AVVAPTLSVSFT
+381 P
-393 DATLGN
+393 
-399 ATIGTPYSDFIA
+399 
-411 AVTLSN
+411 
-417 GALSG
+417 
-422 QSVTYSTSSALPTGL
+422 
-437 SLNAATGYVTGTA
+437 
-450 ASSVAAGTYPLV
+450 
-462 ITATSTGYT
+462 GYT

-497 LLLANAIIGTPYSDF
+497 LLLANATIGTPYSDF
-512 IAAVTLSNA
+512 VAAVTLSNA

-541 LNQTNGQVVGV
+541 LNQTNGQIVGV
-552 VSGSVSPGNYSF
+552 ISGSVSPGNYSF
-564 TFQASAVGYTT
+564 IFQASAVGYIT
-575 QISTVNLSVF
+575 QTGTVSLSVF
-585 PAFVTNYSL
+585 PAVVTNYSL
-594 SFNDATLN
+594 SFTDATLN
-602 DAVVGTFYSDNVSAV
+602 DAVVGTFYSDNISAV

-631 STTSVLPPGLSLNS
+631 STTSVLPPGLTLNS
-645 SNGFLF
+645 SNGFLY
-651 GVPTSGPTK
+651 GVPLSGPAK
-660 TYLLNIMAS
+660 TYSLNIVA
-669 AYGYPSQTTVVSMVV
+669 AATGYPSQTTVVSLVV
-684 SSNAIVG
+684 NSNAIIG

-696 TVLFALNKS
+696 TVLFAFNKS
-705 LLTSAAVKQI
+705 LLTSSAVKQI

-722 VTNQLTKVNVVGTTS
+722 VANQLTKVNVVGTTS

-752 ASAVMKLLRVDIGT
+752 ASAVVKLLRVDIGT
-766 SVHCVISAIR
+766 SVHCVISAIS